1 MIRGTNSKILKTK
14 PVENTEYVRKS
25 NALIEEITAIIDNL
39 DIESSTLIENI
50 NTELA
55 IAKNITKETRTEA
68 SQLISKIK
76 REHSE
81 VRETFTTYLRSLEE
95 EIGDLTAD
103 FKAQEI
109 DTFSKV
115 EELIKDVNARQ
126 GEPGEQGEPGK
137 DGEDY
142 VLTEK
147 DKAEI
152 ASSIEVPV
160 VEKIIEK
167 IEVQKTDESLVKQFK
182 DEIAQIQKDFDK
194 KLEEYKQKIE
204 VTARNFVRGGGMG
217 EAEVQALIDA
227 SSSTTSWGYYKDHWS
242 AIPTNL
248 GAITGGNVWS
258 YTLSETTRYRFV
270 PTTYD
275 PTKDAFYTTY
285 SEGILSGL
293 IVTRG

>member
-1 MIRGTNSKILKTK
+1 MIRGTNSKIPKNK

-39 DIESSTLIENI
+39 DSESSTLIENI
-50 NTELA
+50 NQELSV
-55 IAKNITKETRTEA
+55 AKDVTAETRREA
-68 SQLISKIK
+68 TQLINKI
-76 REHSE
+76 RAEHTE
-81 VRETFTTYLRSLEE
+81 IRDTFTSYLENLGE
-95 EIGDLTAD
+95 EIADLTSE
-103 FKAQEI
+103 FKNEEFK
-109 DTFSKV
+109 TFQQV
-115 EELIKDVNARQ
+115 EELVKEVQARK
-126 GEPGEQGEPGK
+126 GEPGEPGKPGK

-167 IEVQKTDESLVKQFK
+167 IEVQKTDENVVKQFK
-182 DEIAQIQKDFDK
+182 EEIAQIQKDFDK

-258 YTLSETTRYRFV
+258 YTLNGTTRYRFV
-270 PTTYD
+270 PTAYD
-275 PTKDAFYTTY
+275 PTEDAFYTTF
-285 SEGILSGL
+285 SGGILSGL